1 MAFSTCCLVLSGVAL
16 ADDLGMVV
24 ADSVAGD
31 NSPLIMFSALDNEGN
46 PVSLSAGEQV
56 SITTNQPI
64 DYGVSGSEYHTIMPQ
79 TFTVNKRSDGKYY
92 LDSYSLAGTTGLFYR
107 WPAGLNVD
115 YTWSVN
121 ASYPD
126 VSSIEFWGDI
136 SSDISV
142 YDNKGNAMYIKPTSY
157 SLLINGRVVSSVNPT
172 LDYTYNLSKG
182 ESVTSVGI
190 RYTFGENFDLM
201 ATADNS
207 TVRGLR
213 IKVGFPTEN
222 ANETTSGWFSRLFE
236 WLSNILDGI
245 NGLWDSITSGFSN
258 VVNSIT
264 SLPAK
269 IGEAIKGLF
278 VPSDSQMDELKAS
291 FNTLLSEKLGFV
303 YQAGSLVTGVF
314 EAVFDAVDNP
324 ASDVSFSVPA
334 FPAFNVGGT
343 DVSLWDDSI
352 VVNIAE
358 NQVVQTVQQVS
369 SPFVIAVMVWG
380 FVHSM
385 EDAFLAFVGG
395 KTLSDWVR
403 ERKGEKE

>member
-1 MAFSTCCLVLSGVAL
+1 MVFSICFLALSGDAL
-16 ADDLGMVV
+16 ADDL
-24 ADSVAGD
+24 DSGVEA
-31 NSPLIMFSALDNEGN
+31 PAIMLSALDDGGN
-46 PVSLSAGEQV
+46 AVTLSVGEQV

-64 DYGVSGSEYHTIMPQ
+64 DYGVSGSEYHTILPQ
-79 TFTVNKRSDGKYY
+79 TFTFDKRANGYYY
-92 LDSYSLAGTTGLFYR
+92 LDSYSLTGTTGLYFQ
-107 WPAGLNVD
+107 WPENLKVD
-115 YTWSVN
+115 YTWSVD

-126 VSSIEFWGDI
+126 VSNIEFWGNI
-136 SSDISV
+136 NSAITV
-142 YDNKGNAMYIKPTSY
+142 YDNAGNQMFARPISY
-157 SLLINGRVVSSVNPT
+157 SLLINGSVVASVGSP

-182 ESVTSVGI
+182 EIVTSVGI
-190 RYTFGENFDLM
+190 RYTFDYNFDLK

-207 TVRGLR
+207 TTRGLR
-213 IKVGFPTEN
+213 VEVGSPTDN
-222 ANETTSGWFSRLFE
+222 TNKSTSGWFNGLFE

-245 NGLWDSITSGFSN
+245 NGLLSSISSGFSN
-258 VVNSIT
+258 VVNSIL

-269 IGEAIKGLF
+269 IAEAVKGLF
-278 VPSDSQMDELKAS
+278 VPSDAQMDELKAS

-314 EAVFDAVDNP
+314 DAVFEAVDNP
-324 ASDVSFSVPA
+324 DSDVSFTVPA
-334 FPAFNVGGT
+334 FPAFNVDGT
-343 DVSLWDDSI
+343 DVSLWDKSI
-352 VVNIAE
+352 VVDIAD
-358 NQVVQTVQQVS
+358 NQVVQTVQQIA